1 MSEWKT
7 ISIRQ
12 ELIKEIEKMIKTG
25 RYRSISEFVSEAI
38 RLRLEE
44 LTRTEGFSSG
54 KSQEMPPAR
63 SAPDQLLYTPKHT
76 WAQTTTEGN
85 VRVGISDYAQKRLR
99 GLAQVQIEPIGKE
112 LNKME
117 PFGVAE
123 TWMLLFDLYSPISGK
138 IAKINEK
145 LREKPAMVNE
155 DPYGQGWIVEIKP
168 NNSLILKQELDGLM
182 GAREY
187 NKWVDKLEE
196 RSRE

>member
-12 ELIKEIEKMIKTG
+12 ELIKEIEKIIKTG

-44 LTRTEGFSSG
+44 LTRAEGFSSG
-54 KSQEMPPAR
+54 KAQETP

-99 GLAQVQIEPIGKE
+99 GLAQVRTEPVGKE
-112 LNKME
+112 LAKME

-123 TWMLLFDLYSPISGK
+123 TWVLIFDLYSPVSGQIVK
-138 IAKINEK
+138 VNEK
-145 LREKPAMVNE
+145 LKEKPAMVNE
-155 DPYGQGWIVEIKP
+155 DPYGQGWIAEIKP
-168 NNSLILKQELDGLM
+168 NNTLTLKQELDSLM
-182 GAREY
+182 GSREY

-196 RSRE
+196 RSHE

>member
-12 ELIKEIEKMIKTG
+12 ELIKEIEKIIKTG
-25 RYRSISEFVSEAI
+25 RYRSISEFVSEAV

-44 LTRTEGFSSG
+44 LTRAEGFSTG
-54 KSQEMPPAR
+54 KTQETP
-63 SAPDQLLYTPKHT
+63 SAPDHLLYTPKHT
-76 WAQTTTEGN
+76 WAQTTEDGN

-99 GLAQVQIEPIGKE
+99 GLAQVRTEPVGKE

-123 TWMLLFDLYSPISGK
+123 TWMLLFDLYSPISGQ
-138 IAKINEK
+138 IVKINEK
-145 LREKPAMVNE
+145 LGEKPTMVNE
-155 DPYGQGWIVEIKP
+155 DPYGRGWIVEIRP
-168 NNSLILKQELDGLM
+168 NNSLTLKQELDGLM
-182 GAREY
+182 GGREY

>member
-12 ELIKEIEKMIKTG
+12 ELIKQIEKIIKTG

-44 LTRTEGFSSG
+44 VRRTEGFSAG
-54 KSQEMPPAR
+54 KTQETP
-63 SAPDQLLYTPKHT
+63 STLDQLLYTPKHT
-76 WAQTTTEGN
+76 WAQTTAEGN

-99 GLAQVQIEPIGKE
+99 GLAQVRTEPIGKE
-112 LNKME
+112 LGKME
-117 PFGVAE
+117 TFGVAE
-123 TWMLLFDLYSPISGK
+123 TWMLLFDLYSPISGR
-138 IAKINEK
+138 IIKINEK
-145 LREKPAMVNE
+145 LREKPAMVND

-168 NNSLILKQELDGLM
+168 NNSLILKQELDSLM

-187 NKWVDKLEE
+187 NKWVEKLEE
-196 RSRE
+196 RSHE

>member
-12 ELIKEIEKMIKTG
+12 ELIKEIEKIIKTG
-25 RYRSISEFVSEAI
+25 RYRSISEFVSEAV

-44 LTRTEGFSSG
+44 FTRTEGFSTG
-54 KSQEMPPAR
+54 KTQETH
-63 SAPDQLLYTPKHT
+63 SAPDQLLYTPKHM
-76 WAQTTTEGN
+76 WAQTTTDGN
-85 VRVGISDYAQKRLR
+85 VRVGISDYAQRRLK
-99 GLAQVQIEPIGKE
+99 GLAQVRTEPVGKE

-123 TWMLLFDLYSPISGK
+123 TWMLLFDLYSPISGQ

-145 LREKPAMVNE
+145 LREKPTMVNE
-155 DPYGQGWIVEIKP
+155 DPYGRGWIVEIRP
-168 NNSLILKQELDGLM
+168 NNSLTLKQELDGLM

-187 NKWVDKLEE
+187 NNWVDKLEE

>member
-12 ELIKEIEKMIKTG
+12 ELIKEIERIIKTG

-44 LTRTEGFSSG
+44 LTRAEGFSPA
-54 KSQEMPPAR
+54 KTQETR

-76 WAQTTTEGN
+76 WAQTMTDGN
-85 VRVGISDYAQKRLR
+85 VRIGLSEYAQKRLR
-99 GLAQVQIEPIGKE
+99 GLAQVRTEPVGKE
-112 LNKME
+112 LSALE

-123 TWMLLFDLYSPISGK
+123 TWMLLFDLCSPISGK
-138 IAKINEK
+138 IAKVNEK
-145 LREKPAMVNE
+145 LREKPTIVNE
-155 DPYGQGWIVEIKP
+155 DPYGEGWIVEIKP
-168 NNSLILKQELDGLM
+168 HNSLTLKQELEGLM
-182 GAREY
+182 DTREY

-196 RSRE
+196 RSREQT

>member
-12 ELIKEIEKMIKTG
+12 ELIKEIEKVIKTG
-25 RYRSISEFVSEAI
+25 RYRSISEFVSEAV

-44 LTRTEGFSSG
+44 LMRAEGFSSAKG
-54 KSQEMPPAR
+54 QETPSVPEG
-63 SAPDQLLYTPKHT
+63 LLYTPKHT
-76 WAQTTTEGN
+76 WAQTMPEGN
-85 VRVGISDYAQKRLR
+85 IRVGISDYAQKRLK
-99 GLAQVQIEPIGKE
+99 GLAQVRTEPLGKE

-138 IAKINEK
+138 IVKINEN
-145 LREKPAMVNE
+145 LREKPTILNE

-168 NNSLILKQELDGLM
+168 NNSLTLKEELGSLL

-187 NKWVDKLEE
+187 SKWVDKLEG
-196 RSRE
+196 R

>member
-44 LTRTEGFSSG
+44 LSRAEKFSST
-54 KSQEMPPAR
+54 KSQET
-63 SAPDQLLYTPKHT
+63 STPDQLLYTPKHT
-76 WAQTTTEGN
+76 WAQPMPDGN
-85 VRVGISDYAQKRLR
+85 IRVGISDYAQKRLR
-99 GLAQVQIEPIGKE
+99 GLAQVRTEPVGKE

-123 TWMLLFDLYSPISGK
+123 TWMLLFDLYSPISGRIVK
-138 IAKINEK
+138 VNEK
-145 LREKPAMVNE
+145 LREKPSIANE

-168 NNSLILKQELDGLM
+168 NNSLTLKQELDSLL

-187 NKWVDKLEE
+187 GKWVDKLEGRAHE
-196 RSRE
+196 QTE

>member
-12 ELIKEIEKMIKTG
+12 ELIKEIEKIIKTG

-44 LTRTEGFSSG
+44 LTRAEGFSSG
-54 KSQEMPPAR
+54 KAQETP
-63 SAPDQLLYTPKHT
+63 SAPEQLLYTPKHT

-99 GLAQVQIEPIGKE
+99 GLAQVRTEPVGKE
-112 LNKME
+112 LAKME

-123 TWMLLFDLYSPISGK
+123 TWVLIFDLYSPVSGQIIK
-138 IAKINEK
+138 VNEK
-145 LREKPAMVNE
+145 LKEKPAMVNE
-155 DPYGQGWIVEIKP
+155 DPYGQGWIAEIKP
-168 NNSLILKQELDGLM
+168 NNTLILKQELDSLM
-182 GAREY
+182 GSREY

-196 RSRE
+196 RSHE

>member
-12 ELIKEIEKMIKTG
+12 ELIKEIEKIIKTG

-44 LTRTEGFSSG
+44 LTRTEGFSSA
-54 KSQEMPPAR
+54 KSQGTS

-76 WAQTTTEGN
+76 WAQTTADGN

-99 GLAQVQIEPIGKE
+99 GLAQVRTEPIGKE

-117 PFGVAE
+117 QFGVAE
-123 TWMLLFDLYSPISGK
+123 TWMLLFDLYSPVSGRIVK
-138 IAKINEK
+138 VNER
-145 LREKPAMVNE
+145 LRDKPTVVNE
-155 DPYGQGWIVEIKP
+155 DPYGQGWMVEIKP
-168 NNSLILKQELDGLM
+168 NNSMTLKEELGGLL

-187 NKWVDKLEE
+187 NKWVDKLEG
-196 RSRE
+196 RSHE

>member
-12 ELIKEIEKMIKTG
+12 ELIKEIEKIIKTG
-25 RYRSISEFVSEAI
+25 HYRSISEFVSEAI

-44 LTRTEGFSSG
+44 LTRAEGFSTG
-54 KSQEMPPAR
+54 KIQQTPPP
-63 SAPDQLLYTPKHT
+63 PDHLLYTPKHM
-76 WAQTTTEGN
+76 WAQTMEDGN
-85 VRVGISDYAQKRLR
+85 VRVGISDFAQRRLR
-99 GLAQVQIEPIGKE
+99 GLAQVRTEPVGKE

-123 TWMLLFDLYSPISGK
+123 TWMLLFDLYSPISGQ
-138 IAKINEK
+138 IVKINEK
-145 LREKPAMVNE
+145 LREKPTVVNE
-155 DPYGQGWIVEIKP
+155 DPYGRGWIVEIRP
-168 NNSLILKQELDGLM
+168 NNSLTLKQELGALM

-187 NKWVDKLEE
+187 TKWVDKLEE

>member
-12 ELIKEIEKMIKTG
+12 ELIKEIEKIIKTG
-25 RYRSISEFVSEAI
+25 RYRSISEFVSEAV

-44 LTRTEGFSSG
+44 LTRAEGFSSA
-54 KSQEMPPAR
+54 KTQEVASP
-63 SAPDQLLYTPKHT
+63 PDQLLYTPKHT

-99 GLAQVQIEPIGKE
+99 GLAQVRTEPVGKE
-112 LNKME
+112 LTKME

-123 TWMLLFDLYSPISGK
+123 TWMLLFDLYSPISGQ

-145 LREKPAMVNE
+145 LREKPIVVNE

-168 NNSLILKQELDGLM
+168 NNSLTLKQELDSLM

>member
-12 ELIKEIEKMIKTG
+12 ELTKEIEKIVRTG

-44 LTRTEGFSSG
+44 LTRAEGFSTG
-54 KSQEMPPAR
+54 KAQETP
-63 SAPDQLLYTPKHT
+63 SAPENLLYTPKHT
-76 WAQTTTEGN
+76 WAQTMADGN
-85 VRVGISDYAQKRLR
+85 VRVGISDYAQRRLR
-99 GLAQVQIEPIGKE
+99 GLAQVRTESVGKE
-112 LNKME
+112 LEKME

-123 TWMLLFDLYSPISGK
+123 TWMLLFDLYSPVSGRLV
-138 IAKINEK
+138 KINEK
-145 LREKPAMVNE
+145 LRERPVIVNE
-155 DPYGQGWIVEIKP
+155 DPYGQGWIAEIKP
-168 NNSLILKQELDGLM
+168 NNSLTLKQELDSLM

>member
-12 ELIKEIEKMIKTG
+12 ELIKEIEKIIKTG

-44 LTRTEGFSSG
+44 LTRAEGFSSG
-54 KSQEMPPAR
+54 KTLEMA
-63 SAPDQLLYTPKHT
+63 STPDQLLYTPKHT
-76 WAQTTTEGN
+76 WAQTTEDGN

-99 GLAQVQIEPIGKE
+99 GLAQVRTEPVGKE

-123 TWMLLFDLYSPISGK
+123 TWMLLFDLYSPISGQ
-138 IAKINEK
+138 IVKINEK
-145 LREKPAMVNE
+145 LGEKPTMVNE
-155 DPYGQGWIVEIKP
+155 DPYGRGWIVEIRP
-168 NNSLILKQELDGLM
+168 NNSLTLKQELDGLM
-182 GAREY
+182 GGREY

>member
-12 ELIKEIEKMIKTG
+12 ELIREIEKIIKTG

-44 LTRTEGFSSG
+44 LTRTEAFSSART
-54 KSQEMPPAR
+54 QEPASPP
-63 SAPDQLLYTPKHT
+63 DHLLYTPKHT
-76 WAQTTTEGN
+76 WVQTLPDGN
-85 VRVGISDYAQKRLR
+85 VRVGISDYAQRRLK
-99 GLAQVQIEPIGKE
+99 GLAQVRTEPVGKE

-123 TWMLLFDLYSPISGK
+123 TWVLLFDLYTPVSGQ
-138 IAKINEK
+138 IIRINEK
-145 LREKPAMVNE
+145 LRDKPALVNE
-155 DPYGQGWIVEIKP
+155 DPYGQGWIVEIRP
-168 NNSLILKQELDGLM
+168 NNSLTLKQELDSLM
-182 GAREY
+182 GLREY
-187 NKWVDKLEE
+187 SNWVGKLEE

>member
-12 ELIKEIEKMIKTG
+12 ELIKEIEKVIKTG
-25 RYRSISEFVSEAI
+25 RYRSISEFVSEAV

-44 LTRTEGFSSG
+44 LMRAEGFSSSKG
-54 KSQEMPPAR
+54 QETP
-63 SAPDQLLYTPKHT
+63 SVPDGLFYTPKHT
-76 WAQTTTEGN
+76 WARTMPEGN

-99 GLAQVQIEPIGKE
+99 GLAQVRTEPVGKE
-112 LNKME
+112 LSKME

-123 TWMLLFDLYSPISGK
+123 TWMLLFDLCSPISGK
-138 IAKINEK
+138 IVKINEN
-145 LREKPAMVNE
+145 LREKPAVVNE

-168 NNSLILKQELDGLM
+168 NNSLTLKQELDSLL

-187 NKWVDKLEE
+187 GKWVDKLEG
-196 RSRE
+196 R

>member
-12 ELIKEIEKMIKTG
+12 ELIKEIERIIKTG

-44 LTRTEGFSSG
+44 LTRTEGFSTE
-54 KSQEMPPAR
+54 KTQET
-63 SAPDQLLYTPKHT
+63 SSISEKLLYTPKHT
-76 WAQTTTEGN
+76 WAQPTHDGN
-85 VRVGISDYAQKRLR
+85 IRVGISDYAQKRLR
-99 GLAQVQIEPIGKE
+99 GVAQVRTEPVGRE
-112 LNKME
+112 LSKME

-123 TWMLLFDLYSPISGK
+123 TWMLLFDLYSPVSGK
-138 IAKINEK
+138 IVRTNEK
-145 LREKPAMVNE
+145 LKEKPNIVNE
-155 DPYGQGWIVEIKP
+155 DPYGQGWIAEIKP
-168 NNSLILKQELDGLM
+168 NNSMTLKQELDTLM

-196 RSRE
+196 RSNEQT

>member
-12 ELIKEIEKMIKTG
+12 ELIKEIEKIIKTG
-25 RYRSISEFVSEAI
+25 HYRSISEFVSEAI

-44 LTRTEGFSSG
+44 LARKEGFSSS
-54 KSQEMPPAR
+54 KAQETP
-63 SAPDQLLYTPKHT
+63 SAPDHLMYTPKHT

-99 GLAQVQIEPIGKE
+99 GLAQVRTEPVGKE

-123 TWMLLFDLYSPISGK
+123 TWMLLFDLYSPISGQ
-138 IAKINEK
+138 IVKINEK
-145 LREKPAMVNE
+145 LREKPTMVNE
-155 DPYGQGWIVEIKP
+155 DPYGQGWIAEIKP
-168 NNSLILKQELDGLM
+168 NNSLTLKQELDSLM

-196 RSRE
+196 RSHE

>member
-12 ELIKEIEKMIKTG
+12 ELIKEIEKIIKTG

-54 KSQEMPPAR
+54 KTQEMA
-63 SAPDQLLYTPKHT
+63 STPDHLLYTPKHT

-99 GLAQVQIEPIGKE
+99 GLAQVRTEPVGKE

-117 PFGVAE
+117 PFGIAE
-123 TWMLLFDLYSPISGK
+123 TWMLLFDLYSPISGQ

-145 LREKPAMVNE
+145 LREKPIMVNE

-168 NNSLILKQELDGLM
+168 NNSLTLKQELDSLM

>member
-12 ELIKEIEKMIKTG
+12 ELTKEIEKMVRTG

-44 LTRTEGFSSG
+44 LTRAEAFSTG
-54 KSQEMPPAR
+54 KPQETP

-76 WAQTTTEGN
+76 WAQTMADGN
-85 VRVGISDYAQKRLR
+85 VRVGISDYAQKRLK
-99 GLAQVQIEPIGKE
+99 GLAQVRTESVGKE
-112 LNKME
+112 LEKME

-123 TWMLLFDLYSPISGK
+123 TWMVLFDLYSPVSGR
-138 IAKINEK
+138 IVKINEK
-145 LREKPAMVNE
+145 LKEKPVIVNE
-155 DPYGQGWIVEIKP
+155 DPYGQGWIAEIKP
-168 NNSLILKQELDGLM
+168 NNSLTLKQELDSLM

>member
-12 ELIKEIEKMIKTG
+12 ELIKEIEKIIKTG

-44 LTRTEGFSSG
+44 LTRTEGFSSS
-54 KSQEMPPAR
+54 KSQDR
-63 SAPDQLLYTPKHT
+63 SSAPDQLLYTPKHT
-76 WAQTTTEGN
+76 WAQTTTDGN

-99 GLAQVQIEPIGKE
+99 GLAQVRTESIGKE

-123 TWMLLFDLYSPISGK
+123 TWMLLFDLYSPVSGRIVK
-138 IAKINEK
+138 VNERIK
-145 LREKPAMVNE
+145 EKPTVVNE
-155 DPYGQGWIVEIKP
+155 DPYGQGWMVEIKP
-168 NNSLILKQELDGLM
+168 NNSLTLKEELSGLL

-187 NKWVDKLEE
+187 NKWVDKLEG
-196 RSRE
+196 RSHE

>member
-54 KSQEMPPAR
+54 KSQEMP
-63 SAPDQLLYTPKHT
+63 STPDQLLYTPKHT

-99 GLAQVQIEPIGKE
+99 GLAQVQTEPVGKE

>member
-12 ELIKEIEKMIKTG
+12 ELIKEIEKIIKTG
-25 RYRSISEFVSEAI
+25 RYRSISEFVSEAV

-44 LTRTEGFSSG
+44 LTRAEGFSTG
-54 KSQEMPPAR
+54 KTKETP
-63 SAPDQLLYTPKHT
+63 SAPDHLSYTPKHT
-76 WAQTTTEGN
+76 WAQTTEDGN

-99 GLAQVQIEPIGKE
+99 GLAQVRTEPVGKE

-123 TWMLLFDLYSPISGK
+123 TWMLLFDLYSPISGQ
-138 IAKINEK
+138 IVKINEK
-145 LREKPAMVNE
+145 LGEKPTMVNE
-155 DPYGQGWIVEIKP
+155 DPYGRGWIVEIRP
-168 NNSLILKQELDGLM
+168 NNSLTLKQELDGLM
-182 GAREY
+182 GGREY